1 MARYYVGA
9 IWWKKSLSRGGG
21 GERGGE
27 GGGGFFSS
35 NCAIISSHFL
45 TFLLDTLKNTLDYR
59 ETKSK
64 KSKKCP
70 VL

>member
-21 GERGGE
+21 GERGG
-27 GGGGFFSS
+27 GGGDFFLQI
-35 NCAIISSHFL
+35 APIISRHFL

-59 ETKSK
+59 ATKSK